1 MPVKPGLY
9 EKVIDKH
16 LQELITAAKEKQ
28 LRVLDE
34 PMDKGESHL
43 ILAQYLSQIIAGALK
58 EIKGQEKLADQI
70 NPCEFLLNKIANLG
84 TKERFNHRNYFSKE
98 YRGFEK

>member
-16 LQELITAAKEKQ
+16 LQKLITVAKEKQ

-34 PMDKGESHL
+34 PMDKGES
-43 ILAQYLSQIIAGALK
+43 LSW
-58 EIKGQEKLADQI
+58 
-70 NPCEFLLNKIANLG
+70 
-84 TKERFNHRNYFSKE
+84 RNIFHK
-98 YRGFEK
+98 